1 MAVME
6 QPINKSG
13 QAELVITRKF
23 NAPKEMIFKSF
34 SEVERLEKWWG
45 PKGSKLKVTKIDFRP
60 GGMFLYSMEY
70 EGQVMWGR
78 FVYDQIL
85 RPYSIEFINSFS
97 DEKGNITRA
106 PFSQVWP
113 LEIFNLWTLAENEG
127 VTTLTLRGYPVNASN
142 EEIKTFIDFQ
152 PSMQQGFAGTFDQL
166 EEYLDQIYL
175 HTVL

>member
-1 MAVME
+1 MAVID

-34 SEVERLEKWWG
+34 SEAARLEKWWG
-45 PKGSKLKVTKIDFRP
+45 PKGSQLKVRKLDFKT
-60 GGMFLYSMEY
+60 GGMFLYSMDF
-70 EGQVMWGR
+70 EGQIMWGR
-78 FVYDQIL
+78 FIYGQIL

-97 DEKGNITRA
+97 DENGNITRA

-113 LEIFNLWTLAENEG
+113 LEIYNSWTLSENEG
-127 VTTLTLRGYPVNASN
+127 MTTLTLRGYPINASE

-152 PSMQQGFAGTFDQL
+152 SSMQQGFTGTFDQL
-166 EEYLDQIYL
+166 EDYLSQLYL
-175 HTVL
+175 HTAL